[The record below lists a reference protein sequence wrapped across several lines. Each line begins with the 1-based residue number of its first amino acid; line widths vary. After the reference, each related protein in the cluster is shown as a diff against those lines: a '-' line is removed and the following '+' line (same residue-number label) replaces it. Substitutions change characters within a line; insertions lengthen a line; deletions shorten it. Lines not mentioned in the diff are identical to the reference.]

1 MNKESSDEKLLK
13 LIEGTSKVSHM
24 PSIGV
29 MRKKKSL
36 GRAFALFKLKPRVTL
51 FNINKVLFVISMLLT
66 MVFFYN
72 FIAGTRY
79 AASGFLLD
87 SVKNISSFTKP
98 KPDINKGVL
107 TIQEYLDSLDRRNVF
122 LTTGFSQ
129 KKAIDTIVVTDL
141 VKDLKLV
148 GIIWSNNPEA
158 MIENAVEGKTYLL
171 KKDEKFSQDRF
182 KIKDITR
189 SSAILDIT
197 VEDQHIEY
205 ELR

>member
-13 LIEGTSKVSHM
+13 LIEGSAKVPHLS
-24 PSIGV
+24 SIGV
-29 MRKKKSL
+29 MRKKTRF
-36 GRAFALFKLKPRVTL
+36 GAFFLFAKFKPRVTL
-51 FNINKVLFVISMLLT
+51 SNINKFLFIISMLLT

-72 FIAGTRY
+72 FIAGPRY
-79 AASGFLLD
+79 AASSFLFD
-87 SVKNISSFTKP
+87 SITNISSFTKP
-98 KPDINKGVL
+98 KPDVNKSVL

-122 LTTGFSQ
+122 LAAGFLQ
-129 KKAIDTIVVTDL
+129 KETIDTVVVTDL

-158 MIENAVEGKTYLL
+158 MIEDLTENRTLLL
-171 KKDEKFSQDRF
+171 KKGEKFRQDKF

-197 VEDQHIEY
+197 VKDQHIEY

>member
-13 LIEGTSKVSHM
+13 LIEGTSKVPHLS
-24 PSIGV
+24 SVGV
-29 MRKKKSL
+29 MRKKTRIDNVFS
-36 GRAFALFKLKPRVTL
+36 FIKLKPKLNL
-51 FNINKVLFVISMLLT
+51 FNINKILFVFSVLLT
-66 MVFFYN
+66 AVFFYN
-72 FIAGTRY
+72 FIAGIRY
-79 AASGFLLD
+79 TASGFLLD

-107 TIQEYLDSLDRRNVF
+107 TIQEYLDSLDRRNIF
-122 LTTGFSQ
+122 LTAGFSQ
-129 KKAIDTIVVTDL
+129 KNAIDTVVVADL

-158 MIENAVEGKTYLL
+158 MIENTVEGKTYLL
-171 KKDEKFSQDRF
+171 KKGEKFSQDRF

-189 SSAILDIT
+189 NSAMLDIN